1 MTDTPSEIEQ
11 RFHDMMLARS
21 GEDRLKMGC
30 SMHTMAQALVRA
42 YGEDKD
48 TPLAPN
54 ALRRMMFLRFYGHEF
69 NSETSKK
76 ILMSLENLDDT

>member
-1 MTDTPSEIEQ
+1 
-11 RFHDMMLARS
+11 
-21 GEDRLKMGC
+21 
-30 SMHTMAQALVRA
+30 MAQALVRA